1 MISSCLVVHLL
12 FSEVNAYVFVK
23 GFGLRTEAIGMGTQA
38 MERTLGRLT
47 RVACAAVLVAS
58 AIFVP
63 QVVLGQAKNPIKIGV
78 IADKTGGLAAYGYSH
93 EKVLRTAAR
102 ITNEKGGING
112 RPVEL
117 FVEDTETKPSVGALK
132 FRKLVET
139 DGVDFIIDSNM
150 SGVAVA
156 CAPIA
161 KELKTPY
168 FPSASA
174 TEISGEKGN
183 RYVFQMC
190 TSIREEAKGTAK
202 WAVQKLGKKWVI
214 VVVNYAWG
222 WSNQEDFTKY
232 LTENGGQVLASIR
245 VPLGTSDWLPY
256 LKGKIPEDADAV
268 YLAAFGSDF
277 LSAIRDIHAVRP
289 NIKKL
294 GAVYALAAQDPE
306 KLGPA
311 AEGTYCITSYPTFL
325 SGLDTPFNKEY
336 RDLIGVDPQ
345 GVEKGTGTRFVL
357 AYNWAV
363 WQSFF
368 ALKDAMEKA
377 HWKDKKDTPK
387 VIQALEGM
395 ELKESLKFP
404 QGDAKIRA
412 EDHLIQA
419 GLYVEMVD
427 KGTLKVVAKIPANI
441 VTYPP
446 IVDHSKEPF

>member
-1 MISSCLVVHLL
+1 MRKW
-12 FSEVNAYVFVK
+12 AYMV
-23 GFGLRTEAIGMGTQA
+23 
-38 MERTLGRLT
+38 
-47 RVACAAVLVAS
+47 CAA
-58 AIFVP
+58 IFMGCMCFFP
-63 QVVLGQAKNPIKIGV
+63 QVAVGQAKKPMKIGV

-93 EKVLRTAAR
+93 EKVLRAA
-102 ITNEKGGING
+102 TKLMNEKGGISG

-117 FVEDTETKPSVGALK
+117 YVEDTETKPSVGALK

-183 RYVFQMC
+183 RYVFQLC

-202 WAVQKLGKKWVI
+202 WAVQNLGKKWVI

-232 LTENGGQVLASIR
+232 LTENGGQVLEAIR

-256 LKGKIPEDADAV
+256 LKGKIPKDADAV

-289 NIKKL
+289 DIKKL
-294 GAVYALAAQDPE
+294 GAVYAIAGQDPA
-306 KLGPA
+306 KLGAA
-311 AEGTYCITSYPTFL
+311 AEGMYCITSYPTYL
-325 SGLDTPFNKEY
+325 SGLDTAANKQY
-336 RDLIGVDPQ
+336 RDMIGVDPQ
-345 GVEKGTGTRFVL
+345 GLEKGTGTRFVL

-363 WQSFF
+363 WEAIF
-368 ALKDAMEKA
+368 ALKKAIEKA
-377 HWKDKKDTPK
+377 NWQDRKDTPK
-387 VIQALEGM
+387 VIEALEGM
-395 ELKESLKFP
+395 ELQESLEFP
-404 QGDAKIRA
+404 QGNAVIRA
-412 EDHLIQA
+412 ADHLIQT
-419 GLYVEMVD
+419 GLYIEKVE
-427 KGTLKVVAKIPANI
+427 KGGLSVAAKIPAAD
-441 VTYPP
+441 VSYPP

>member
-1 MISSCLVVHLL
+1 MCR
-12 FSEVNAYVFVK
+12 K
-23 GFGLRTEAIGMGTQA
+23 DK
-38 MERTLGRLT
+38 ERTMKTLAGVVCT
-47 RVACAAVLVAS
+47 AVFMACVIFIPQAVLA
-58 AIFVP
+58 
-63 QVVLGQAKNPIKIGV
+63 QANKPIKIGV

-93 EKVLRTAAR
+93 EKVLRTAVK

-117 FVEDTETKPSVGALK
+117 YVEDTETKPSVGALK

-139 DGVDFIIDSNM
+139 DGVDFVIDSNM

-183 RYVFQMC
+183 RYVFQLC

-202 WAVQKLGKKWVI
+202 WAVQSLGKKWVI

-232 LTENGGQVLASIR
+232 ITENGGQVLEAIR

-256 LKGKIPEDADAV
+256 LKGKIPKEADAV

-289 NIKKL
+289 DIKKL
-294 GAVYALAAQDPE
+294 GAVYALAAQDPA
-306 KLGPA
+306 KLGPSV
-311 AEGTYCITSYPTFL
+311 EGTYCITSYPTYL
-325 SGLDTPFNKEY
+325 SGLDTPTNKQY
-336 RDLIGVDPQ
+336 RDIIGVDPE

-363 WQSFF
+363 WESFF
-368 ALKDAMEKA
+368 ALKNAIEKVK
-377 HWKDKKDTPK
+377 WQDKKDTPK

-395 ELKESLKFP
+395 ELKESLEFP
-404 QGDAKIRA
+404 QGNAVIRA
-412 EDHLIQA
+412 ADHLIQA
-419 GLYVEMVD
+419 GLYVEKVEN
-427 KGTLKVVAKIPANI
+427 GTINVVAKIPAAD
-441 VTYPP
+441 VVYPP
-446 IVDHSKEPF
+446 IVDHSKEQF